1 MTASEFGDWHIVND
15 EGIDVVVK
23 GGFGNKNPF
32 VQVTHNKWSV
42 VNKFKDELNSPL
54 VNAYHVSGIVV
65 FKGNITENKFDFSP
79 KVRAWFRI
87 ADMTNVIETI
97 ENIAS
102 PKIDFNDALWNEL
115 PKFLNVED
123 YLWTDYEQT
132 TSEVLAHND
141 NEANLFQNEKKSKE
155 SSLSV
160 KSEKDI
166 KSIIT
171 ANGFKICKE
180 KRENKRDA
188 KSVSYSDLNL
198 SKQSIAFLK
207 GKDS

>member
-1 MTASEFGDWHIVND
+1 M
-15 EGIDVVVK
+15 
-23 GGFGNKNPF
+23 
-32 VQVTHNKWSV
+32 
-42 VNKFKDELNSPL
+42 
-54 VNAYHVSGIVV
+54 
-65 FKGNITENKFDFSP
+65 
-79 KVRAWFRI
+79 
-87 ADMTNVIETI
+87 
-97 ENIAS
+97 
-102 PKIDFNDALWNEL
+102 WNEL

-207 GKDS
+207 GKGINTLWEHQYLAIKKAKEGKTFALLRPQVQARRKFFKSLPSKN